1 MYLFCYTF
9 LQKIYKITFEIEL
22 VRTKKEYL
30 INVEF
35 LTSSLIKKKAL
46 KFFTLK
52 VWPQNL
58 NLLHKLWVPKEH

>member
-30 INVEF
+30 VNVEF
-35 LTSSLIKKKAL
+35 LTSSLIK
-46 KFFTLK
+46 FFFEIFYPES
-52 VWPQNL
+52 VAP
-58 NLLHKLWVPKEH
+58 KLAFTT